1 VDYLIGTEGSKAAAG
16 TVWSFSAD
24 LLAVAHQQGVVF
36 VKQALIP
43 GEVLGKE
50 RLEIPVAI
58 L

>member
-1 VDYLIGTEGSKAAAG
+1 MWANRSEAAAG
-16 TVWSFSAD
+16 TVWSFSTD

-36 VKQALIP
+36 VKQGLIR

-50 RLEIPVAI
+50 RLEIPVAV